1 MSSQNISE
9 PTTASSVRPISRN
22 LLFLSITLAIVVGF
36 VAGTRSHELFGAVAP
51 LVGIKVETGTLNL
64 DPVQATYQQLKA
76 NYDGKLNEQAL
87 IDGASRGLVA
97 AAGDRYTVFMD
108 KKEAS
113 DFDKDLSGEIGG
125 GIGVELGTRNGQPTV
140 VRVLEGNPAEKA
152 GLMAGDIITKING
165 ESADGWDTGK
175 VAEKVRGEVGSTVKV
190 VIVRGQE
197 TKDFTVTRATV
208 NNPSV
213 QSRVQN
219 SVGIMKLTRFDE
231 KTSQLAQKAAEEFKQ
246 QHVTGVILDLR
257 GNGGGYLEAAQKVA
271 GIWLDKKVVVSERVN
286 GKVTEELKSDG
297 NPVLSGIKTVVL
309 VDEDSASA
317 SEIVAGALQDHGAAT
332 LVGQKTFGK
341 GTVQQILDLGAGT
354 KLKVTVARWYTPKGK
369 NITKEGIKP
378 NQAVSISKDDIN
390 AGRDPQLDAALKA
403 FL

>member
-1 MSSQNISE
+1 VSSQNIPESTIA
-9 PTTASSVRPISRN
+9 PSVRPISRN
-22 LLFLSITLAIVVGF
+22 LLFLSITLAVLIGF
-36 VAGTRSHELFGAVAP
+36 VAGTRSHELFGAIAP
-51 LVGIKVETGTLNL
+51 LVGIKVETGRLNL
-64 DPVQATYQQLKA
+64 DSVQTTYQQLKA
-76 NYDGKLNEQAL
+76 NYDGKLSEQAL

-125 GIGVELGTRNGQPTV
+125 GIGVELGVRSGQPTI

-152 GLMAGDIITKING
+152 GLMAGDSIVKING
-165 ESADGWDTGK
+165 ETTDGWDTAK
-175 VAEKVRGEVGSTVKV
+175 VAAKVRGDVDTTVKIV
-190 VIVRGQE
+190 VLRGE
-197 TKDFTVTRATV
+197 EVKEFTVTRATV

-219 SVGIMKLTRFDE
+219 GVGIMKLTRFDE
-231 KTSQLAQKAAEEFKQ
+231 KTGQLARKAAEEFKQ

-271 GIWLDKKVVVSERVN
+271 SIWLDKKIVVSERVN
-286 GKVTEELKSDG
+286 GKVTDELKSES
-297 NPVLSGIKTVVL
+297 NTVLAGIKTVVL

-317 SEIVAGALQDHGAAT
+317 SEIVAGALQDYGVAT

-341 GTVQQILDLGAGT
+341 GTVQQVLDLGAGT

-378 NQAVSISKDDIN
+378 NQIVPITKEDIN
-390 AGRDPQLDAALKA
+390 AGRDPQLDAALKV
-403 FL
+403 FS

>member
-219 SVGIMKLTRFDE
+219 GVGIMKLTRFDE

>member
-64 DPVQATYQQLKA
+64 DPVQTTYQQLKA

-219 SVGIMKLTRFDE
+219 GVGIMKLTRFDE

-332 LVGQKTFGK
+332 LIGQKTFGK